1 MRNDKGLTL
10 VELIVVIGI
19 CGILAAIAAA
29 SMTNLV
35 RKGRIENQTRRIYAD
50 LNNARLRA
58 MNNNMMHFFRIVG
71 NSYEIWADTS
81 NTGANY
87 ETYDGG
93 DSQVLQRGGADIV
106 PFTFSGAVP
115 GSEATQA
122 NNGIRFNA
130 RGLASTQGTICVGG
144 NDVVTQPQ
152 TNCAVVSTT
161 KTRLGW
167 IKIQDIKNGD
177 CDADHCRE
185 VQ

>member
-1 MRNDKGLTL
+1 M
-10 VELIVVIGI
+10 ELLVVIVI

-35 RKGRIENQTRRIYAD
+35 RKGRIENQARRIYAD

-58 MNNNMMHFFRIVG
+58 MNNNMMHFFRING
-71 NSYEIWADTS
+71 SSYEIYADTS

-87 ETYDGG
+87 ETYNAG
-93 DSQVLQRGGADIV
+93 DTRVLERGGADIV

-115 GSEATQA
+115 GNEATQA
-122 NNGIRFNA
+122 KNEIRFNA
-130 RGLASTQGTICVGG
+130 RGFASAQGTVCVGG

-152 TNCAVVSTT
+152 TNCVVVSAT

-167 IKIQDIKNGD
+167 MKLQDIKDDKCN
-177 CDADHCRE
+177 ADNCRE
-185 VQ
+185 IQ